1 MDSLGI
7 SQEAMMAKMNQDPEV
22 IELLSKPDV
31 QQAMMSIQQNPND
44 TMKFVSNP
52 DVVKLLEKM
61 HSWIPDI

>member
-1 MDSLGI
+1 
-7 SQEAMMAKMNQDPEV
+7 MAKMNQDPEV

>member
-1 MDSLGI
+1 
-7 SQEAMMAKMNQDPEV
+7 MAKMNQDPEV

-52 DVVKLLEKM
+52 DVVKVRGAAGLGRL
-61 HSWIPDI
+61 SLG